1 MVSCAKMAEP
11 IEMFELWACMG
22 PRNHVLDGG
31 LDLSIRPAILRGKR
45 SGPLLIIA
53 TLCREVCKMTSP
65 NAVWVA
71 DSGALKETCYVRY
84 ALAQPDE
91 YH

>member
-31 LDLSIRPAILRGKR
+31 SDLSIRPGNFKGETEWPVVNY
-45 SGPLLIIA
+45 SD
-53 TLCREVCKMTSP
+53 TLP
-65 NAVWVA
+65 
-71 DSGALKETCYVRY
+71 
-84 ALAQPDE
+84 
-91 YH
+91 